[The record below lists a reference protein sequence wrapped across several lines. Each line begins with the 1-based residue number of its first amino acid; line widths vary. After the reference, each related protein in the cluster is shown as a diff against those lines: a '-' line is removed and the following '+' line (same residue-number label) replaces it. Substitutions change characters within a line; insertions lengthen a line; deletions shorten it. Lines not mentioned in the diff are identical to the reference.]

1 MIYTLTESCIRLC
14 ICLPRDATYPLCLDY
29 VSDHCSMAQVNKLV
43 LPLAYKMLDDSRTE
57 MKQKTEKLVKK
68 LFFMVGHQVIDMCP

>member
-1 MIYTLTESCIRLC
+1 MHAFYVYLLSA
-14 ICLPRDATYPLCLDY
+14 PRRNSYPMCLDY

-68 LFFMVGHQVIDMCP
+68 LYFMVGHQVID

>member
-1 MIYTLTESCIRLC
+1 MGQI
-14 ICLPRDATYPLCLDY
+14 
-29 VSDHCSMAQVNKLV
+29 NKLV

-68 LFFMVGHQVIDMCP
+68 LYFLVGHQVIDMCP